1 MERDLVYAY
10 SSKHKKTVAVPW
22 ADRNDKTKLPDETY
36 HVITPEWDM
45 AEQFAKSLSL
55 VCGLKFKGST
65 NLILLKTA
73 TEKKLN

>member
-1 MERDLVYAY
+1 MRIAPNI
-10 SSKHKKTVAVPW
+10 KTVAVPW

-45 AEQFAKSLSL
+45 AEQFAKI
-55 VCGLKFKGST
+55 VKPGMWAEVQGQYEFDT
-65 NLILLKTA
+65 LKTA